1 MASQAITLKLIFLVN
16 EVSDQPS
23 TKSGLRCM
31 MDVTLN
37 WKPTLN
43 IRQDKR
49 NNHRVAVILV
59 CPAELALMR
68 YNKHLVFVPITCLHE
83 FQPCET
89 VFFPAFG
96 SSSLSCMTLP
106 LSLEIVE
113 YFHSFY
119 LFKLFICKEK
129 VPHLCCF
136 CCNSSIHIV
145 FSLLL
150 VAGVDR

>member
-43 IRQDKR
+43 IIRQDKR

-89 VFFPAFG
+89 VFF
-96 SSSLSCMTLP
+96 SS
-106 LSLEIVE
+106 IW
-113 YFHSFY
+113 F
-119 LFKLFICKEK
+119 FKLELHDSTLEPGNC
-129 VPHLCCF
+129 
-136 CCNSSIHIV
+136 
-145 FSLLL
+145 
-150 VAGVDR
+150 